1 MDDIPTCTELG
12 YEFVAGIH
20 RGFAVT
26 PGTPDD
32 IVDYLEAKIKEV
44 YDNPAFIEYM
54 NDTLG
59 FNTVWTGHDE
69 YESLAREL
77 VENFHVRLSAQDSG
91 TCLIRVGIGHIFQL
105 NAGLLHKVH
114 RHPLVQS
121 GAYAC
126 NCHLTGVILGIDH
139 QLLQG
144 LVGAVDAD
152 SDGGYPEDTI
162 TMIVSYAAGAGSDLL
177 ARALAQYIDFGDET
191 PMQATCTASIAEQ
204 YIFSCSFPP

>member
-1 MDDIPTCTELG
+1 VFQSPSAEQIYNISKEVEAGAGILYLYGNYTGDIMNFDMAAEMCDMDDIPTCTELG

-77 VENFHVRLSAQDSG
+77 VENFRP
-91 TCLIRVGIGHIFQL
+91 
-105 NAGLLHKVH
+105 LLE
-114 RHPLVQS
+114 
-121 GAYAC
+121 
-126 NCHLTGVILGIDH
+126 T
-139 QLLQG
+139 
-144 LVGAVDAD
+144 
-152 SDGGYPEDTI
+152 
-162 TMIVSYAAGAGSDLL
+162 AAN
-177 ARALAQYIDFGDET
+177 Y
-191 PMQATCTASIAEQ
+191 
-204 YIFSCSFPP
+204 